1 MDNSLL
7 SVPPASAPPAID
19 HRFTLLAHTICA
31 DQQIHNQE
39 LTLLNA
45 LAQQLGASA
54 ATQQAIQ
61 QVLDQNQETPVEQA
75 ARSIPTHQRRE
86 LLRQAIA
93 IAYSDGHFAPS
104 ERQFVEQLGQI
115 WGISETEL
123 ERDLQLAQNAALSP
137 TGKADSLSIAARLL
151 QGAESLLS
159 RSRLDKLTARAP
171 ERVAQRIEQLQRE
184 ILLSGPQYDQAV
196 QQCATIAAED
206 FVYADAALRHTARTL
221 CDLSTG
227 IQAAIAAVEHTV
239 AAQGTRQTA
248 QEVASQL
255 EHTGQALTSEIL
267 RDLEQV
273 KAALQAKRRSLN
285 HFSIA
290 VMGRTKAGKSTL
302 HAVITGEG
310 WEAIGV
316 GRQRT
321 TRYNRVYE
329 WKHIRIIDTPGIGAP
344 GGKTDEEIAR
354 SVVEE
359 ADVICYV
366 VTDDSIQ
373 ETEFAFLNVLK
384 QKTKPLIVLLNIQE
398 NLREPRRL
406 ERFLRD
412 PARRFAQDGPRGI
425 GGHFNRIH
433 RYAQEHYASDYLT
446 IIPVMLLAAQM
457 SREPNQPQAK
467 RLFEASHVQDF
478 LDAIRKSLI
487 DHGVIRR
494 SQTLL
499 GSTVDSIETPRG
511 WIAGEAASYH
521 ASAQRLEE
529 RRVALKAEIE
539 QAAQAAQAQLRQ
551 QIQAAFQSAF
561 DQVMPLAEER
571 WDRDESS
578 IQRGWK
584 RELKRIKFQERL
596 EAANEAS
603 RQAFQD
609 AVQEAIEEVGT
620 ELELISRLESGGFS
634 FDTQG
639 NSVFDKDFV
648 RLTGMALV
656 AAGAVLAFV
665 FPPLGLLGIAGG
677 LVSWASSWFESRDQK
692 RRKAVKRLAKS
703 LTRQL
708 DDQQHTVLHQAP
720 EALASYCQSMGDA
733 VDEYFTGLVQGIE
746 AIAAEL
752 DGAQA
757 RLADAADT
765 LNQAYAKRIVDW
777 AADTYE
783 PLTDAAIARDIHQV
797 ARSFGRHLQIHTTTA
812 LPLKK
817 TPEQICQILQEQ
829 VTIRSEL

>member
-1 MDNSLL
+1 M
-7 SVPPASAPPAID
+7 
-19 HRFTLLAHTICA
+19 
-31 DQQIHNQE
+31 
-39 LTLLNA
+39 
-45 LAQQLGASA
+45 
-54 ATQQAIQ
+54 
-61 QVLDQNQETPVEQA
+61 
-75 ARSIPTHQRRE
+75 
-86 LLRQAIA
+86 
-93 IAYSDGHFAPS
+93 
-104 ERQFVEQLGQI
+104 ER
-115 WGISETEL
+115 
-123 ERDLQLAQNAALSP
+123 
-137 TGKADSLSIAARLL
+137 
-151 QGAESLLS
+151 
-159 RSRLDKLTARAP
+159 
-171 ERVAQRIEQLQRE
+171 
-184 ILLSGPQYDQAV
+184 
-196 QQCATIAAED
+196 
-206 FVYADAALRHTARTL
+206 
-221 CDLSTG
+221 
-227 IQAAIAAVEHTV
+227 TV
-239 AAQGTRQTA
+239 GEQGTRQTA
-248 QEVASQL
+248 QDVARQL
-255 EHTGQALTSEIL
+255 ERTGQALTSEIL

-273 KAALQAKRRSLN
+273 QAALQAKQRSLN
-285 HFSIA
+285 HFSLA

-316 GRQRT
+316 GKQRT

-366 VTDDSIQ
+366 VTDDGIQ

-412 PARRFAQDGPRGI
+412 PARRFAKDGPRGI

-446 IIPVMLLAAQM
+446 IIPVMLLAAQIA
-457 SREPNQPQAK
+457 REPNQPQAK
-467 RLFEASHVQDF
+467 RLFEASHMQDF
-478 LDAIRKSLI
+478 LDAIRSALI

-511 WIAGEAASYH
+511 WIAKEAARYQV
-521 ASAQRLEE
+521 SAQRLEE
-529 RRVALKAEIE
+529 KRVALKAGIE
-539 QAAQAAQAQLRQ
+539 QATQAAQAQLRQ

-578 IQRGWK
+578 IKRGWK
-584 RELKRIKFQERL
+584 RKLKAIKFQARL
-596 EAANEAS
+596 EAANDAS
-603 RQAFQD
+603 RQLFQE
-609 AVQEAIEEVGT
+609 AVQEAIDEVGT

-634 FDTQG
+634 FDAQN

-665 FPPLGLLGIAGG
+665 FPPLGLLGVAGG
-677 LVSWASSWFESRDQK
+677 LVSWASSWFESRDEK

-703 LTRQL
+703 LTHQL
-708 DDQQHTVLHQAP
+708 DEQQHTVLHQAP
-720 EALASYCQSMGDA
+720 EALASYCQSVGDA
-733 VDEYFTGLVQGIE
+733 VDDYFTGLVQGIE
-746 AIAAEL
+746 ALAAEL

-757 RLADAADT
+757 QLANAADT
-765 LNQAYAKRIVDW
+765 LNRAYAKRIVDW
-777 AADTYE
+777 ATDQYE
-783 PLTDAAIARDIHQV
+783 PLTDAAITRTIHHV
-797 ARSFGRHLQIHTTTA
+797 ERRFGHHLHIYTTTD
-812 LPLKK
+812 LPPHKS
-817 TPEQICQILQEQ
+817 PEQICQILQEQ
-829 VTIRSEL
+829 VTIQPK